1 MTDIDMCKMT
11 FGNCEAGV
19 GKKEDIQFE
28 FEKLWNSMCN
38 PIRYFLSKFCVNMEG
53 GNDENNLNKI

>member
-1 MTDIDMCKMT
+1 MAGIDMCKMSLD
-11 FGNCEAGV
+11 NCEAGV
-19 GKKEDIQFE
+19 GKKENIQFE

-38 PIRYFLSKFCVNMEG
+38 PIRYFLSKVGVNME